1 MKVLAYQISP
11 NLRIEGDKV
20 VSYSTVVARIKN
32 NKLLVN
38 GKYSRTTS
46 KHICSVRHIMN
57 LQLEY
62 LSEDKQSF
70 LRYEIG
76 ANCLRTDALSITVST
91 RILHGVHRGG
101 KSLLEATL
109 DLEEMPKK
117 DWAKLK
123 AHLGIEFEWEPPHK
137 REMRWHTIGTQ
148 L

>member
-20 VSYSTVVARIKN
+20 VSYSTVVARIKG

-46 KHICSVRHIMN
+46 KHICTVRHLMN
-57 LQLEY
+57 LQIENV
-62 LSEDKQSF
+62 SEDKKAF
-70 LRYEIG
+70 YKYEFG
-76 ANCLRTDALSITVST
+76 ANCSKPDALSPSVST

-101 KSLLEATL
+101 KSLMEATL

-117 DWAKLK
+117 DWAKIK